1 MNRLLISFVCTVL
14 LSVPALAD
22 ELDLAQFLMVQQESA
37 TQFQL
42 IANLPE
48 DIDPAAAVSLPESC
62 SLLNRSYTGN
72 ERAYR
77 VVLNFTCSAPN
88 AGLIQT
94 RWGSD
99 GAMLQLQ
106 LNDGTHTSMLLA
118 GGPEGAVIRL
128 PDWVAAGSA
137 VTPGFWSTAWRY
149 LELGTVH
156 VLIGWDH
163 LAFVLCLSLLAS
175 GLSLLWL
182 ISAFTLGH
190 SISLALAHFGLLNLP
205 IGPVEAIIAL
215 SVVFMAREALLMK
228 RAQAGQPARSL
239 NWRIGLTAGFGLIH
253 GLGFA
258 SVLSG
263 LGISATETV
272 TALAFFNIGV
282 EIGQILFVFAVLAV
296 MFALRS
302 IRIERQSVHALT
314 CAVGAI
320 GVFWTVERVIGL

>member
-1 MNRLLISFVCTVL
+1 MNRWCSSFIFWAL
-14 LSVPALAD
+14 LSVPVLAD
-22 ELDLAQFLMVQQESA
+22 ELDLAQFLMIQQESA
-37 TQFQL
+37 EQFQL
-42 IANLPE
+42 IASLPE
-48 DIDPAAAVSLPESC
+48 NLDPTAAVSLPDSC
-62 SLLNRSYTGN
+62 SLTSRSYTGN
-72 ERAYR
+72 DRAHR
-77 VVLNFTCSAPN
+77 VVLNIICSEAD
-88 AGLIQT
+88 AGVIQT

-99 GAMLQLQ
+99 GAMLKLR
-106 LNDGTHTSMLLA
+106 LSDGSETSMLLP
-118 GGPEGAVIRL
+118 GGPEGAALRL
-128 PDWVAAGSA
+128 PDWTAAGNA

-175 GLSLLWL
+175 GSALFWL
-182 ISAFTLGH
+182 ITAFTLGH

-215 SVVFMAREALLMK
+215 SVVFMAREALLSI
-228 RAQAGQPARSL
+228 RAKTGQPPRSL

-263 LGISATETV
+263 LGISASETV

-282 EIGQILFVFAVLAV
+282 EIGQILFVCAVLAL
-296 MFALRS
+296 MAALRT
-302 IRIERQSVHALT
+302 IRVERQSINALT
-314 CAVGAI
+314 CGVGAT
-320 GVFWTVERVIGL
+320 GVFWTVERMVGL